1 MQGTARLTG
10 QTVGAV
16 TMSLLFTLAAGDAP
30 RIGLGIAASLTLIA
44 GLVSTVQFATAASD
58 LPDGLAA
65 PPAS

>member
-1 MQGTARLTG
+1 MQGTPRLTG

-16 TMSLLFTLAAGDAP
+16 TKPLLFTLAAGDAL
-30 RIGLGIAASLTLIA
+30 RIGPGIAASLTLIA
-44 GLVSTVQFATAASD
+44 RLVSTFQFATTVND

>member
-1 MQGTARLTG
+1 MQGTPRLTG

-16 TMSLLFTLAAGDAP
+16 TKPLLFTLAAGDAL

-44 GLVSTVQFATAASD
+44 GLVSTFQFATTVSD